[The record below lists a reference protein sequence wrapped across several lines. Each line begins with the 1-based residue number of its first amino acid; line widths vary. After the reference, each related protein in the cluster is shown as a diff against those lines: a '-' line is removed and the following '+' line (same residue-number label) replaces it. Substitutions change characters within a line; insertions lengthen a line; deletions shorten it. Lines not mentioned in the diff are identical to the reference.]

1 MFKIE
6 VTKLDDSIENIY
18 NMNSVKDDFLQ
29 FVPKQFGVPPEN
41 MKAFMI
47 ADEYQSELEAYLK
60 LGPNYALDV
69 GESGKIKVVT
79 IETSENETTG
89 AEEIIT
95 TLVKEYV
102 GTEIQYPY
110 DSKGKFLG
118 NGFEL

>member
-6 VTKLDDSIENIY
+6 ITKLDNSVEHIY
-18 NMNSVKDDFLQ
+18 NMNSVEDNFLQ

-47 ADEYQSELEAYLK
+47 EDENQPELEAYLK

-89 AEEIIT
+89 AEEIVT
-95 TLVKEYV
+95 TLVKEYI

-110 DSKGKFLG
+110 DSKGRFLG

>member
-6 VTKLDDSIENIY
+6 VIKLDNTVEHIY

-29 FVPKQFGVPPEN
+29 FVPGQYGVPKEN

-47 ADEYQSELEAYLK
+47 EDEKQPELEAYLK
-60 LGPNYALDV
+60 LGPNYALNV

-89 AEEIIT
+89 AEEIVT

-110 DSKGKFLG
+110 DAKGKFLG